1 MENIPVLI
9 IGNKIDLI
17 DLRVVSRQEAS
28 EFTYSNKNF
37 LYKETS
43 CLENIYFFEIFED
56 IIEMAKDNI
65 DNNENYNININNER
79 NNSFVILGI
88 NENNFDRVVNR
99 RRCLNCC

>member
-17 DLRVVSRQEAS
+17 DLRVVSRQEAA
-28 EFTYSNKNF
+28 EFTYINNNF

-43 CLENIYFFEIFED
+43 CFENIYFFEMFED

-65 DNNENYNININNER
+65 DNNPRYKINDSNEG
-79 NNSFVILGI
+79 NNSFVIMGL
-88 NENNFDRVVNR
+88 NANR
-99 RRCLNCC
+99 RRCLTCC